1 MSNALIHITN
11 FTAPIDLGSMKFRGV
26 LINGNPWVVA
36 PDACRVLGWP
46 VGTAE
51 HGGVTKHLTG
61 LSPDE
66 KMTVHRTEEVF
77 LPLFEGTRASSL
89 TLISESGLWKLII
102 RAHPDRNP
110 AVRQVQ
116 EWLTC
121 EVLPALRKDGM
132 YVLGEE
138 KVRTGEM
145 SMEEMT
151 YLVLTNLQNKVERI
165 TAERDQFHVERDQ
178 FANENVQLTARN
190 TVLEHMREFVTVDA
204 YLAEEGLIDGK
215 YKSWQERK
223 NIGIRA
229 AAIARRRGI
238 PLKKQDRWIR
248 KPWGPLYAPV
258 NILPRE
264 ILAEACAEFGYIKL
278 VVLAA

>member
-1 MSNALIHITN
+1 MTN
-11 FTAPIDLGSMKFRGV
+11 EVTTFTTPAELGSLPVRTATV
-26 LINGNPWVVA
+26 NGNTVWRL
-36 PDACRVLGWP
+36 DDLCRVQEIANPWDAARRLD
-46 VGTAE
+46 E
-51 HGGVTKHLTG
+51 
-61 LSPDE
+61 DE
-66 KMTVHRTEEVF
+66 KITLVIAEGNRGNPNVTFVTEAGRYSLIGTSRT
-77 LPLFEGTRASSL
+77 PRAKPFKR
-89 TLISESGLWKLII
+89 WVN
-102 RAHPDRNP
+102 H
-110 AVRQVQ
+110 
-116 EWLTC
+116 
-121 EVLPALRKDGM
+121 EVLPSIRKDGGYIM
-132 YVLGEE
+132 GEV

-145 SMEEMT
+145 PEDEMIARA
-151 YLVLTNLQNKVERI
+151 LLMVHSKLERI
-165 TAERDQFHVERDQ
+165 TAERDQ